1 MFLRLVAPSDDG
13 APPVRARVPRE
24 RLALDDAHERLID
37 QLAAARLISSDEGD
51 VQIAHEA
58 LAREW
63 PRLRG
68 WLEDDVEGQRVF
80 RHLAGSAEGWETLG
94 RPESELYR
102 GVRLAGATEWADRH
116 LAELTATERTF
127 IDASQIAAERELR
140 AKARTNRRLRLAL
153 GGVGAMLVAAL
164 VAGVVAVDAAHRS
177 DEQAQLAA
185 EQARIAADQARIAD
199 SRRLSAEALSAT
211 EPDLAALLGVQAVR
225 LDDSLAARSSLY
237 DVLER
242 TGDLVAVTH
251 GVGNYVDVSPDGRS
265 VAVTSAIGT
274 GDTGQ
279 AIFDAQDL
287 SRTGGRD
294 DLRALSLT
302 YTPDGT
308 GLAVAVVDTDPSGN
322 IVDLPDPDPLRILD
336 AHTLEEV
343 ATYGGL
349 AEGAFVDRD
358 ALVFSAD
365 GSRLAVVAWR
375 DGWTDETLVWD
386 TDNPAEP
393 ILRIPMPE
401 IYGRVLLSPD
411 GETVYVT
418 QRSGKDTLRAYDVDT
433 GTQLLAANPEYRGER
448 ESIIALSPDGSTLA
462 HSDVDGVVVRD
473 AATFERRFT
482 LVGESEGVNALE
494 FGPDGTQL
502 AAGYADGKIV
512 VWDLPSR
519 GQVHSFLGQTK
530 EVTDMAFGPDGKA
543 LYSVAPDGLLLAWDL
558 DGTRGFPGWR
568 SYSAEPEGIDLARSI
583 PSPDGTKVMYQS
595 YGNGVQDRAIQ
606 FRDLTTGDLTPL
618 TEVPGLL
625 PGSSYV
631 WSPDSSVLLTSG
643 IDPVTKAHWLES
655 WDPATGASIRRNDH
669 TPVSSVT
676 FTRDGSTII
685 AVDPQTSV
693 WRIDPTTLEVEG
705 TPMAL
710 PELDAKE
717 WDYPTLSPD
726 DRTLLVRRWF
736 TNNTIVVMDL
746 ATGQTRD
753 VPLGSFPDTWAFSPD
768 GAGLAVFFGG
778 ESEWVVLDVAALREG
793 RLEYLHKASHFP
805 SNHVWEMTYSADGS
819 QIITTGN
826 GVVDLWDAETLAP
839 LGSLTAGSRDDVATA
854 RPMEGHTVLIAQPR
868 GKVLTWDNREQHVID
883 LACRL
888 AGRNLTQSEWN
899 SYLPNRTYQPA
910 CPRFGATPAR
920 QAPV

>member
-1 MFLRLVAPSDDG
+1 MSDENLRVAIEGPARLAGLRLQPGLVDLLVREVEGEPGALPMLSHVLRQTWERREGTTLTVDGYRATGGIRDAVAQSAENLYTGFDERQQTQVRAMFLRLVAPSDDG

-37 QLAAARLISSDEGD
+37 RLAAARLISSDEGD

-80 RHLAGSAEGWETLG
+80 RHLAASAEGWETLG
-94 RPESELYR
+94 RPDSELYR

-116 LAELTATERTF
+116 LAELTATERAF

-153 GGVGAMLVAAL
+153 VGVGAMLVAAL
-164 VAGVVAVDAAHRS
+164 VAGLVAVDAAHRS
-177 DEQAQLAA
+177 DEQARIAA
-185 EQARIAADQARIAD
+185 EQARIADDQARIAD
-199 SRRLSAEALSAT
+199 SRRLSAEALTAT
-211 EPDLAALLGVQAVR
+211 EPDLAVLLGVQAVR
-225 LDDSLAARSSLY
+225 LDGSLAARSSLY

-242 TGDLVAVTH
+242 TRR
-251 GVGNYVDVSPDGRS
+251 PRRGRPRRGQLRRRQPRRAQRRRDQR
-265 VAVTSAIGT
+265 VGT

-294 DLRALSLT
+294 DLRALALT

-343 ATYGGL
+343 ATYGGF

-386 TDNPAEP
+386 TDDPAEP

-418 QRSGKDTLRAYDVDT
+418 QRSGKDSLRAYDVDT

-462 HSDVDGVVVRD
+462 HSDVDGVVVLD

-482 LVGESEGVNALE
+482 LVAESEGVNALE

-502 AAGYADGKIV
+502 AAGYADGRIV
-512 VWDLPSR
+512 VWDLPS
-519 GQVHSFLGQTK
+519 
-530 EVTDMAFGPDGKA
+530 
-543 LYSVAPDGLLLAWDL
+543 VARR
-558 DGTRGFPGWR
+558 T
-568 SYSAEPEGIDLARSI
+568 
-583 PSPDGTKVMYQS
+583 PS
-595 YGNGVQDRAIQ
+595 
-606 FRDLTTGDLTPL
+606 
-618 TEVPGLL
+618 
-625 PGSSYV
+625 
-631 WSPDSSVLLTSG
+631 W
-643 IDPVTKAHWLES
+643 
-655 WDPATGASIRRNDH
+655 
-669 TPVSSVT
+669 
-676 FTRDGSTII
+676 
-685 AVDPQTSV
+685 
-693 WRIDPTTLEVEG
+693 G
-705 TPMAL
+705 TP
-710 PELDAKE
+710 
-717 WDYPTLSPD
+717 
-726 DRTLLVRRWF
+726 RR
-736 TNNTIVVMDL
+736 
-746 ATGQTRD
+746 
-753 VPLGSFPDTWAFSPD
+753 
-768 GAGLAVFFGG
+768 
-778 ESEWVVLDVAALREG
+778 
-793 RLEYLHKASHFP
+793 
-805 SNHVWEMTYSADGS
+805 
-819 QIITTGN
+819 
-826 GVVDLWDAETLAP
+826 
-839 LGSLTAGSRDDVATA
+839 
-854 RPMEGHTVLIAQPR
+854 
-868 GKVLTWDNREQHVID
+868 
-883 LACRL
+883 
-888 AGRNLTQSEWN
+888 
-899 SYLPNRTYQPA
+899 
-910 CPRFGATPAR
+910 
-920 QAPV
+920 